1 MAGMSAEPSVSATG
15 DPFWIV
21 GADAPFG
28 FNSNWRSPDFH
39 AFFTGDA
46 GVKALNVCGTA
57 LSMSGSYDGLGDT
70 NFQRYEERND
80 LFSLP
85 IEARPLAYRRRAESL
100 SDAVTP
106 PSGRPLRSGTSAP

>member
-1 MAGMSAEPSVSATG
+1 MSAGPSVSAIG

-28 FNSNWRSPDFH
+28 FNSNWLSTDFH
-39 AFFTGDA
+39 AFFTGHA
-46 GVKALNVCGTA
+46 GIKALNACGTA
-57 LSMSGSYDGLGDT
+57 LSIFGSYDGPGYT

-85 IEARPLAYRRRAESL
+85 IEARPLAYRRRA
-100 SDAVTP
+100 
-106 PSGRPLRSGTSAP
+106 

>member
-1 MAGMSAEPSVSATG
+1 MSAEPSVSATG

-46 GVKALNVCGTA
+46 GVKALNDGGTA
-57 LSMSGSYDGLGDT
+57 LSMSGSYDGLGD
-70 NFQRYEERND
+70 NSFQRYEERND
-80 LFSLP
+80 LSNLP
-85 IEARPLAYRRRAESL
+85 IKALPLMCRRCAESL

-106 PSGRPLRSGTSAP
+106 PSGKPLRSGTSAP

>member
-1 MAGMSAEPSVSATG
+1 MSVVPSVSAIG
-15 DPFWIV
+15 DPFWIL

-28 FNSNWRSPDFH
+28 FNSNWLSTDFH

-46 GVKALNVCGTA
+46 GIKALNACGTA
-57 LSMSGSYDGLGDT
+57 LSMSGSYDGLGTT
-70 NFQRYEERND
+70 NCQRYEERND

-85 IEARPLAYRRRAESL
+85 IEARPLAYRRCAESL
-100 SDAVTP
+100 SDAITP